1 MNDEKYNPPA
11 NTKSG
16 ANDGIYEGGEPEPDH
31 QEVTEL
37 LVDPDDDE
45 EVDEKRFRV
54 KYKQVDDWRV
64 TSGNFFVA
72 FWRGLLRKNDY
83 QIIFSQLLSLVV
95 LGIGAWLICKTTNS
109 FIGITI
115 IVPFVHY

>member
-54 KYKQVDDWRV
+54 KYK
-64 TSGNFFVA
+64 
-72 FWRGLLRKNDY
+72 
-83 QIIFSQLLSLVV
+83 
-95 LGIGAWLICKTTNS
+95 
-109 FIGITI
+109 
-115 IVPFVHY
+115 